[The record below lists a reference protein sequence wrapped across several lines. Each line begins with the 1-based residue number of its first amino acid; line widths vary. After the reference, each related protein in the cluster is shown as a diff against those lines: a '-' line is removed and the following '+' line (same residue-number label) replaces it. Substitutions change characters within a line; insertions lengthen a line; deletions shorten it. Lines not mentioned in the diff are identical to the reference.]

1 MSDVRL
7 AVNLPGLHLKNPVMP
22 ASGTFG
28 FGDVPQAK
36 KYDLNRL
43 GAVVIKTTTPQARTG
58 NPQPQIDVLANGVL
72 NAVGLT
78 NPGVD
83 AVCATKIPALRRQYP
98 DLPLM
103 ASIGGASEEDYVTV
117 ACKLAQTGQVDALEL
132 NISCPNV
139 KHGGMAFGTDPTVA
153 GHLTAAVKHAC
164 GNVPLY
170 VKLTPNVTDIVA
182 IAKAVEAAGADGI
195 SMINTLLG
203 MRINIQTRQPSL
215 GNIMGGLSGDAVKPV
230 AIRMI
235 YQVAHAVDIP
245 IIGEGGIS
253 SAEDVIEFFLAGAS
267 AVEVGSA
274 HFHDALAMPHIIE
287 QLPQVMARCGIGSLE
302 ELRHQVRAEFKSTK

>member
-7 AVNLPGLHLKNPVMP
+7 AVDLPGLKLKNPVMP

-28 FGDVPQAK
+28 FGDVPQVK

-43 GAVVIKTTTPQARTG
+43 GAMVIKTTTPQARTG
-58 NPQPQIDVLANGVL
+58 NPQPQIDVLHDGVL

-83 AVCATKIPALRRQYP
+83 AVCQTKIPALRRQYP

-103 ASIGGASEEDYVTV
+103 ASIGGASEDDYVSV
-117 ACKLAQTGQVDALEL
+117 ARKLAATQQVDALEL

-139 KHGGMAFGTDPTVA
+139 KHGGMAFGTDPVVA
-153 GHLTAAVKHAC
+153 GNLTKAVKQVC
-164 GNVPLY
+164 GDVPLY

-182 IAKAVEAAGADGI
+182 IAQAVEAAGADGI

-203 MRINIQTRQPSL
+203 MRIDIESRQPSL
-215 GNIMGGLSGDAVKPV
+215 GNVMGGLSGNAVKPV
-230 AIRMI
+230 AVRMI
-235 YQVAHAVDIP
+235 YQVAHAVKIP

-253 SAEDVIEFFLAGAS
+253 TAEDVIEFFLAGAS

-302 ELRHQVRAEFKSTK
+302 ELREQVKASFK